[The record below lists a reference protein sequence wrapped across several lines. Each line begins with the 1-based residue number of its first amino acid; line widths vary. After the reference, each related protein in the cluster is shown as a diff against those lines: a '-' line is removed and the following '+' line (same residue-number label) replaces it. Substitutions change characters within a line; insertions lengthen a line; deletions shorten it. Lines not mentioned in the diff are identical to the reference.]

1 MLPNMLT
8 RVLHLSPATTHLG
21 PFREQTCL
29 NVDKHLNTGNTE
41 FDHKG
46 LSY

>member
-1 MLPNMLT
+1 MLPNTLT

-29 NVDKHLNTGNTE
+29 NADKHLNTDNTE
-41 FDHKG
+41 FWPSG
-46 LSY
+46 LNY